1 MYPEFNVDIFS
12 ASFLNVSIVIYFTS
26 VKVFFRDTH
35 FVPEILDKILAKI
48 SVKNTHVMLLG

>member
-1 MYPEFNVDIFS
+1 MLTSLAPLSLVFLL
-12 ASFLNVSIVIYFTS
+12 SFHYKCQS
-26 VKVFFRDTH
+26 FFRDTH